1 MLPRRLLHRL
11 SLALLLR
18 REHLGRP
25 RRASALRDG
34 GRRIKPSRQSSQHSR
49 AVVFTDRR
57 RRRRNDRN
65 SRIDRTTV
73 RVLLRQDG
81 RAFAPSFIIAV
92 LLLLCLL
99 CAYFLITT
107 TYRMYERIHF
117 MKMKSK
123 MWWYH
128 KKTPQKHSFTKRCAH
143 TLRALLCPTRT
154 PRDVTASSLLTRRR
168 GVVVVLLCARERR
181 RGVPSFLDP
190 KTLKTKTHHHHH
202 HHRPIL
208 DNNAPR

>member
-1 MLPRRLLHRL
+1 MLPRRLLHRP

-25 RRASALRDG
+25 RRASALRDGGGG

-92 LLLLCLL
+92 LMLLLLLLLLMCLL
-99 CAYFLITT
+99 SAYFLITT

-128 KKTPQKHSFTKRCAH
+128 KKTPHILLLRDARTLCALSFVQHAH
-143 TLRALLCPTRT
+143 LETS
-154 PRDVTASSLLTRRR
+154 PRRLSSRGGEASSSFCCVRENDDAVFPRSSIQRR
-168 GVVVVLLCARERR
+168 
-181 RGVPSFLDP
+181 
-190 KTLKTKTHHHHH
+190 
-202 HHRPIL
+202 
-208 DNNAPR
+208 